1 MPSCSAYQARSA
13 SGLRARKKTPP
24 MPWTASAT
32 DTLPR
37 TPHELGE
44 DVAVRAELREPRVLP
59 LGRILLGQTEEGGGA
74 DLVRDRRDP
83 LEQRLQPRPCRH
95 LFAAL
100 EVDEPAGQAVP
111 NRTP

>member
-24 MPWTASAT
+24 MPCTASAT

-59 LGRILLGQTEEGGGA
+59 LGRILLGQAEEGGGA
-74 DLVRDRRDP
+74 DLVRDRAGTSS
-83 LEQRLQPRPCRH
+83 PRSKSMSPPVRPYRIARH
-95 LFAAL
+95 MFSSSRRC
-100 EVDEPAGQAVP
+100 G
-111 NRTP
+111 